1 MKHLK
6 KKIFLII
13 LSFFIIT
20 NLIAG
25 EKEPGFFPI
34 PPDVLND
41 IKGNLDRIR
50 QEKPNKNILLYLSIA
65 EEGGYAWYYDSYKK
79 DIKDKDHKK
88 TYKKCVK
95 NSKKYRVGEDC
106 YLFAVNEKIVWNF
119 VKAEVI
125 KKKQAVKNRIIPF
138 IDQEKELT
146 YLNTKDKKP
155 KRSIID
161 RPDTNDDH
169 QVHFIYA
176 ILKNGKDKEWDINGY
191 IEKNALKVNKNF
203 LKWSAKNKKS
213 NGMGQKFKYDFSKD
227 GKIDVSFARL
237 NLTRKEIDKPDHP
250 NGIIYRELFR
260 QGFNNPK
267 KVYAI
272 FSGFKSKHGNSDGG
286 EGGPLFTIL
295 YGPAIKSYGSKDMEI
310 VILHELF
317 HTQGAAY
324 DCGKRTYRGAHVK
337 GSDVLGSGD
346 VSTKIDSK
354 NNTYYRHGIE
364 GCPDLADSVFL
375 KPTSENSWDPYE
387 VFCKKNVG
395 KFKHKKLFSTKDG
408 IDRCKNQRLIDKM

>member
-1 MKHLK
+1 MKKTL
-6 KKIFLII
+6 LII
-13 LSFFIIT
+13 LTLFLTINTF
-20 NLIAG
+20 AG

-34 PPDVLND
+34 QLDILND
-41 IKGNLDRIR
+41 IKENLKKIR
-50 QEKPNKNILLYLSIA
+50 QENLNKNILLYLSID

-125 KKKQAVKNRIIPF
+125 KKKQAVKNRTIPYSE
-138 IDQEKELT
+138 QEKKLT
-146 YLNTKDKKP
+146 YLNPKDKKP

-191 IEKNALKVNKNF
+191 IEKNALKVNENF

>member
-1 MKHLK
+1 MKKTL
-6 KKIFLII
+6 LII
-13 LSFFIIT
+13 LTLFLTT
-20 NLIAG
+20 NTFAG

-34 PPDVLND
+34 QLDILND
-41 IKGNLDRIR
+41 IKENLKKIR
-50 QEKPNKNILLYLSIA
+50 QENLNKNILLYLSID
-65 EEGGYAWYYDSYKK
+65 EEGGYAWYYDNYKK

-95 NSKKYRVGEDC
+95 NSKKYQVGEDC
-106 YLFAVNEKIVWNF
+106 YLFAVNKKIVWDF
-119 VKAEVI
+119 VKAEAI
-125 KKKQAVKNRIIPF
+125 KKEQAVKNRIIPF

-146 YLNTKDKKP
+146 YLNPKDKKP

-324 DCGKRTYRGAHVK
+324 DCGKRTYKGAHVK
-337 GSDVLGSGD
+337 GSDVLSSGN

-354 NNTYYRHGIE
+354 NDTYYKHGIE

>member
-1 MKHLK
+1 MKKTL
-6 KKIFLII
+6 LII
-13 LSFFIIT
+13 LTLFLT
-20 NLIAG
+20 NNTFAG

-34 PPDVLND
+34 QLDILND
-41 IKGNLDRIR
+41 IKENLKKIR
-50 QEKPNKNILLYLSIA
+50 QEKPKKNILLYLSIA

-106 YLFAVNEKIVWNF
+106 YLFAVNEKIVWDF
-119 VKAEVI
+119 VKAGAI
-125 KKKQAVKNRIIPF
+125 KKEQAVKNRIIPF

-146 YLNTKDKKP
+146 YLNPKDKKP

>member
-1 MKHLK
+1 M
-6 KKIFLII
+6 KKILLII
-13 LSFFIIT
+13 LSLFLTINAF
-20 NLIAG
+20 AG
-25 EKEPGFFPI
+25 EKELGFLPI
-34 PPDVLND
+34 PSDILND

-50 QEKPNKNILLYLSIA
+50 QEKPNKNILLYLSVS
-65 EEGGYAWYYDSYKK
+65 EEDSYAWYSGSYKK

-88 TYKKCVK
+88 TYKNCIK

-106 YLFAVNEKIVWNF
+106 YLFAVNEKIVWDF

-125 KKKQAVKNRIIPF
+125 KKERAVKNRITPYLE
-138 IDQEKELT
+138 QEKELT

-191 IEKNALKVNKNF
+191 IEKNALKVNENF

-237 NLTRKEIDKPDHP
+237 NLTRKEIDKPEHP
-250 NGIIYRELFR
+250 NDIIYRELFR

-337 GSDVLGSGD
+337 GSDVLSSGD

-375 KPTSENSWDPYE
+375 KPTSKNSWDPYE

>member
-1 MKHLK
+1 M

-13 LSFFIIT
+13 LSLFLTT
-20 NLIAG
+20 NAFAG

-34 PPDVLND
+34 PSDILNN

-50 QEKPNKNILLYLSIA
+50 QEKPNKNILLYLSVS
-65 EEGGYAWYYDSYKK
+65 EEDSYAWYSGSYKK

-88 TYKKCVK
+88 TYKNCIK

-106 YLFAVNEKIVWNF
+106 YLFAVNEKIVWDF

-125 KKKQAVKNRIIPF
+125 KKEQAVKNRITPYSE
-138 IDQEKELT
+138 QEKELT
-146 YLNTKDKKP
+146 YLDPKDKKP
-155 KRSIID
+155 NRSIID
-161 RPDTNDDH
+161 RPDVNDDH

-176 ILKNGKDKEWDINGY
+176 ILKNGKDKEWDVNGY

-213 NGMGQKFKYDFSKD
+213 NGIGQKFKYDFSND
-227 GKIDVSFARL
+227 GKLDVSFARL
-237 NLTRKEIDKPDHP
+237 NLTRKEIDKPDYP
-250 NGIIYRELFR
+250 NGIIYRELFK

>member
-1 MKHLK
+1 MKKTL
-6 KKIFLII
+6 LII
-13 LSFFIIT
+13 LTLFLTINTF
-20 NLIAG
+20 AG

-34 PPDVLND
+34 QLDILND
-41 IKGNLDRIR
+41 IKENLKKIR
-50 QEKPNKNILLYLSIA
+50 QENLNKNILLYLSID

-95 NSKKYRVGEDC
+95 NSKKYQVGEDC
-106 YLFAVNEKIVWNF
+106 YLFAVNEKIVWDF

-125 KKKQAVKNRIIPF
+125 KKEQAVKNRIIPF
-138 IDQEKELT
+138 IDQEKELA
-146 YLNTKDKKP
+146 YLDPKDKKP

-176 ILKNGKDKEWDINGY
+176 ILKNGKDEEWDINGY

-337 GSDVLGSGD
+337 GSDVLSSGN

-354 NNTYYRHGIE
+354 NDTYYRHGIE

>member
-1 MKHLK
+1 MKKTL
-6 KKIFLII
+6 LII
-13 LSFFIIT
+13 LTLFLTINTF
-20 NLIAG
+20 AG

-34 PPDVLND
+34 QLDILND
-41 IKGNLDRIR
+41 IKENLKKIR
-50 QEKPNKNILLYLSIA
+50 QENLNKNILLYLSID

-95 NSKKYRVGEDC
+95 NSKKYQVGEDC
-106 YLFAVNEKIVWNF
+106 YLFAVNEKIVWDF

-125 KKKQAVKNRIIPF
+125 KKEQAVKNRTIPYSE
-138 IDQEKELT
+138 QEKELT
-146 YLNTKDKKP
+146 YLNPKDKKP

-237 NLTRKEIDKPDHP
+237 NLTRKEVDKPDHP

>member
-1 MKHLK
+1 MKKTL
-6 KKIFLII
+6 LII
-13 LSFFIIT
+13 LTLFLTINTF
-20 NLIAG
+20 AG

-34 PPDVLND
+34 QLDILND
-41 IKGNLDRIR
+41 IKENLKKIR
-50 QEKPNKNILLYLSIA
+50 QEKPKKNILLYLSIA

-106 YLFAVNEKIVWNF
+106 YLFAVNEKIVWDF
-119 VKAEVI
+119 VKAEAI
-125 KKKQAVKNRIIPF
+125 KKKQAVKNRTIPYS
-138 IDQEKELT
+138 DQEKELT
-146 YLNTKDKKP
+146 YLNPKDKKP

-324 DCGKRTYRGAHVK
+324 DCGKRTYKGAHVK

-375 KPTSENSWDPYE
+375 KPTSKNSWDPYK

>member
-1 MKHLK
+1 LK
-6 KKIFLII
+6 KTLLII
-13 LSFFIIT
+13 LTLFLTINTF
-20 NLIAG
+20 AG

-34 PPDVLND
+34 QLDILND
-41 IKGNLDRIR
+41 IKENLKKIR
-50 QEKPNKNILLYLSIA
+50 QENLNKNILLYLSID

-106 YLFAVNEKIVWNF
+106 YLFAVNEKIVWDF
-119 VKAEVI
+119 VKAEAI
-125 KKKQAVKNRIIPF
+125 KKKQAVKNRTIPYS
-138 IDQEKELT
+138 DQEKELT
-146 YLNTKDKKP
+146 YLNPKDKKP

-324 DCGKRTYRGAHVK
+324 DCGKRTYKGAHVK

>member
-1 MKHLK
+1 MKKTL
-6 KKIFLII
+6 LII
-13 LSFFIIT
+13 LTLFLTINTF
-20 NLIAG
+20 AG

-34 PPDVLND
+34 QLDILND
-41 IKGNLDRIR
+41 IKENLKRIR
-50 QEKPNKNILLYLSIA
+50 QENLNKNILLYLSID

-95 NSKKYRVGEDC
+95 NSKKYQVGEDC
-106 YLFAVNEKIVWNF
+106 YLFAVNEKIVWDF
-119 VKAEVI
+119 VKAEAI
-125 KKKQAVKNRIIPF
+125 KKEQAVKNRIIPF

-146 YLNTKDKKP
+146 YLNPKDKKP

>member
-1 MKHLK
+1 MKKTL
-6 KKIFLII
+6 LII
-13 LSFFIIT
+13 LTLFLTINTF
-20 NLIAG
+20 AG
-25 EKEPGFFPI
+25 EKEPGFSPI
-34 PPDVLND
+34 QLDILND
-41 IKGNLDRIR
+41 IKENLKKIR
-50 QEKPNKNILLYLSIA
+50 QENLNKNILLYLSID

-88 TYKKCVK
+88 TYKNCIK

-106 YLFAVNEKIVWNF
+106 YLFAVNEKIVWDF

-125 KKKQAVKNRIIPF
+125 KKERAVKNRITPYLE
-138 IDQEKELT
+138 QEKELT
-146 YLNTKDKKP
+146 YLDPKDKKP

-161 RPDTNDDH
+161 RPDVNDDH

-176 ILKNGKDKEWDINGY
+176 ILKNGKDKEWDVNGY

-203 LKWSAKNKKS
+203 LKWSAENKKS
-213 NGMGQKFKYDFSKD
+213 NGIGQKFKYDFSND
-227 GKIDVSFARL
+227 GKLDVSFARL
-237 NLTRKEIDKPDHP
+237 NLTRKEIDKPDYP
-250 NGIIYRELFR
+250 NGIIYRELFK

-295 YGPAIKSYGSKDMEI
+295 YGPAIKSYGSKNMEI
-310 VILHELF
+310 IILHELF

-324 DCGKRTYRGAHVK
+324 DCGKRTYDGTHVK
-337 GSDVLGSGD
+337 GLDVLGKNK
-346 VSTKIDSK
+346 TTTTIDGK
-354 NNTYYRHGIE
+354 NDTYYKHGIE
-364 GCPDLADSVFL
+364 GCPDLSDSVFL
-375 KPTSENSWDPYE
+375 TPTSEIPWDPYQL
-387 VFCKKNVG
+387 FCKKNVG
-395 KFKHKKLFSTKDG
+395 KFTHKKLFSTKNG

>member
-1 MKHLK
+1 MKKTL
-6 KKIFLII
+6 LII
-13 LSFFIIT
+13 LTLFLTINTF
-20 NLIAG
+20 AG

-34 PPDVLND
+34 QLDILND
-41 IKGNLDRIR
+41 IKENLKKIR
-50 QEKPNKNILLYLSIA
+50 QENLNKNILLYLSID

-95 NSKKYRVGEDC
+95 NSKKYQVGEDC
-106 YLFAVNEKIVWNF
+106 YLFAVNEKIVWDF
-119 VKAEVI
+119 VKAKVI
-125 KKKQAVKNRIIPF
+125 KKEQAVKNRTIPYSE
-138 IDQEKELT
+138 QEKKLT
-146 YLNTKDKKP
+146 YLNPKDKKP

-191 IEKNALKVNKNF
+191 IEKNALKVNENF

>member
-1 MKHLK
+1 MKKTL
-6 KKIFLII
+6 LII
-13 LSFFIIT
+13 LTLFLTINTF
-20 NLIAG
+20 AG

-34 PPDVLND
+34 QLDILND
-41 IKGNLDRIR
+41 IKENLKKIR
-50 QEKPNKNILLYLSIA
+50 QENLNKNILLYLSID

-106 YLFAVNEKIVWNF
+106 YLFAVNEKIVWDF

-125 KKKQAVKNRIIPF
+125 KKEQAVKNRTIPYSE
-138 IDQEKELT
+138 QEKELT
-146 YLNTKDKKP
+146 YLNPKDKKP

-169 QVHFIYA
+169 QVHFIYV

-213 NGMGQKFKYDFSKD
+213 NGMGQKFKYAFSKD

>member
-1 MKHLK
+1 MKKTL
-6 KKIFLII
+6 LII
-13 LSFFIIT
+13 LTLFLTINTF
-20 NLIAG
+20 AG

-34 PPDVLND
+34 QLDILND
-41 IKGNLDRIR
+41 IKENLKKIR
-50 QEKPNKNILLYLSIA
+50 QENLNKNILLYLSID

-95 NSKKYRVGEDC
+95 NSKKYQVGEDC

-125 KKKQAVKNRIIPF
+125 KKKQVVKNRIIPF
-138 IDQEKELT
+138 IDQEKELA
-146 YLNTKDKKP
+146 YLNPKDKKP

-161 RPDTNDDH
+161 RPDVNDDH

-176 ILKNGKDKEWDINGY
+176 ILKNGKDKEWDVNGY

-203 LKWSAKNKKS
+203 LKWSAENKKS
-213 NGMGQKFKYDFSKD
+213 NGIGQKFKYDFSND
-227 GKIDVSFARL
+227 GKLDVSFVRL
-237 NLTRKEIDKPDHP
+237 NLTRKEIDKPDYP
-250 NGIIYRELFR
+250 NNIIYRELFR

-272 FSGFKSKHGNSDGG
+272 FSGFKTKHGNSHGG

-295 YGPAIKSYGSKDMEI
+295 YGPAIKSYGSKNMEI
-310 VILHELF
+310 IILHELF

-324 DCGKRTYRGAHVK
+324 DCGKRTYDGTHVK
-337 GSDVLGSGD
+337 GSDVLGKNK
-346 VSTKIDSK
+346 TTTTIDGK
-354 NNTYYRHGIE
+354 NDTYYKHGIE
-364 GCPDLADSVFL
+364 GCPDLSDSVFL
-375 KPTSENSWDPYE
+375 TPTSESPWDPYQL
-387 VFCKKNVG
+387 FCKKNVG
-395 KFKHKKLFSTKDG
+395 KFTNKKFLSTKDRNH
-408 IDRCKNQRLIDKM
+408 RCVYQELIDNM

>member
-1 MKHLK
+1 M
-6 KKIFLII
+6 KKILLII
-13 LSFFIIT
+13 LSLFLTINAF
-20 NLIAG
+20 AG

-34 PPDVLND
+34 PSDILNE
-41 IKGNLDRIR
+41 IKEELDRIR
-50 QEKPNKNILLYLSIA
+50 QEKPNNNILLYLSIS
-65 EEGGYAWYYDSYKK
+65 EEDSYAWNSNSYKK

-88 TYKKCVK
+88 TYKNCVK

-106 YLFAVNEKIVWNF
+106 YLFAVNEKIVWDF

-125 KKKQAVKNRIIPF
+125 KKERAVKNRIIPYSE
-138 IDQEKELT
+138 QEKELT
-146 YLNTKDKKP
+146 YLDPKDKKP
-155 KRSIID
+155 NRSIID
-161 RPDTNDDH
+161 RPDVNDDH

-176 ILKNGKDKEWDINGY
+176 ILKNGKDKEWDVSGY

-213 NGMGQKFKYDFSKD
+213 NGIGQKFKYDFSND
-227 GKIDVSFARL
+227 GKLDVSFARL
-237 NLTRKEIDKPDHP
+237 NLTRKEIDKPDYP
-250 NGIIYRELFR
+250 NGIIYRELFK

-295 YGPAIKSYGSKDMEI
+295 YGPAIKSYGSRDMEI
-310 VILHELF
+310 IILHELF

-346 VSTKIDSK
+346 VSIRIDSK
-354 NNTYYRHGIE
+354 NDTYYKHGIE
-364 GCPDLADSVFL
+364 GCPDLANSVYL
-375 KPTSENSWDPYE
+375 TPTSENSWDPYD
-387 VFCKKNVG
+387 VFCRANYKN
-395 KFKHKKLFSTKDG
+395 FTHKKAFIFPRARNGRS
-408 IDRCKNQRLIDKM
+408 CKIKKLSLIQ

>member
-1 MKHLK
+1 MKKTL
-6 KKIFLII
+6 LII
-13 LSFFIIT
+13 LTLFLTINTF
-20 NLIAG
+20 AG

-34 PPDVLND
+34 QLDILND
-41 IKGNLDRIR
+41 IKENLKKIR
-50 QEKPNKNILLYLSIA
+50 QENQNKNILLYLSID

-106 YLFAVNEKIVWNF
+106 YLFAVNEKIVWDF
-119 VKAEVI
+119 VKAEAI
-125 KKKQAVKNRIIPF
+125 KKKQAVTNRIIPF
-138 IDQEKELT
+138 IDQEKELA
-146 YLNTKDKKP
+146 YLNPKDKKP

-213 NGMGQKFKYDFSKD
+213 NGIGQKFKYDFSND
-227 GKIDVSFARL
+227 GKLDVSFARL

-337 GSDVLGSGD
+337 GSDVLSSGN

-354 NNTYYRHGIE
+354 NDTYYRHGIE

>member
-1 MKHLK
+1 MKKTL
-6 KKIFLII
+6 LII
-13 LSFFIIT
+13 LTLFLTINTF
-20 NLIAG
+20 AG

-34 PPDVLND
+34 QLDILND
-41 IKGNLDRIR
+41 IKENLKKIR
-50 QEKPNKNILLYLSIA
+50 QENLNKNILLYLSID

-106 YLFAVNEKIVWNF
+106 YLFAVNEKIVWDF

-125 KKKQAVKNRIIPF
+125 KKEQAVKNRTIPYSE
-138 IDQEKELT
+138 QEKKLT
-146 YLNTKDKKP
+146 YLNPKDKKP

-337 GSDVLGSGD
+337 GSDVLSSGN

-354 NNTYYRHGIE
+354 NDTYYRHGIE

>member
-34 PPDVLND
+34 PPDALND

-50 QEKPNKNILLYLSIA
+50 QEKPNKNILLYLSIS
-65 EEGGYAWYYDSYKK
+65 EEGGYAWYYGSYKK

-88 TYKKCVK
+88 TYKNCVK

-106 YLFAVNEKIVWNF
+106 YLFAVNEKIVWDF

-125 KKKQAVKNRIIPF
+125 KKEQAVKNRIIPYLE
-138 IDQEKELT
+138 QEKELT
-146 YLNTKDKKP
+146 YLNPKDKKP

-387 VFCKKNVG
+387 VFCKKNAG
-395 KFKHKKLFSTKDG
+395 KFTHKKLFSTKDG
-408 IDRCKNQRLIDKM
+408 IDRCKNQRLIDRM

>member
-354 NNTYYRHGIE
+354 NNTYYKHGIE

>member
-1 MKHLK
+1 MKKTL
-6 KKIFLII
+6 LII
-13 LSFFIIT
+13 LTLFLTINTF
-20 NLIAG
+20 AG

-34 PPDVLND
+34 QLDILND
-41 IKGNLDRIR
+41 IKENLKKIR
-50 QEKPNKNILLYLSIA
+50 QENLNKNILLYLSID

-106 YLFAVNEKIVWNF
+106 YLFAVNEKIVWDF
-119 VKAEVI
+119 VKAEAI
-125 KKKQAVKNRIIPF
+125 KKEQAVKNRIIPF

-146 YLNTKDKKP
+146 YLNPKDKKP

-191 IEKNALKVNKNF
+191 IEKNVLKVNKNF

-213 NGMGQKFKYDFSKD
+213 NSMGQKFKYDFSKD

-337 GSDVLGSGD
+337 GSDVLSSGN

-354 NNTYYRHGIE
+354 NDTYYRHGIE

>member
-1 MKHLK
+1 MKKTL
-6 KKIFLII
+6 LII
-13 LSFFIIT
+13 LTLFLTINTF
-20 NLIAG
+20 AG
-25 EKEPGFFPI
+25 EKEPGFSPI
-34 PPDVLND
+34 QLDILND
-41 IKGNLDRIR
+41 IKENLKKIR
-50 QEKPNKNILLYLSIA
+50 KENPNKNILLYLSIDEA
-65 EEGGYAWYYDSYKK
+65 DGYAWYYDSYKK

-95 NSKKYRVGEDC
+95 NSKKYQVGEDC
-106 YLFAVNEKIVWNF
+106 YLFAVNEKIVWDF
-119 VKAEVI
+119 VKAEAI

-138 IDQEKELT
+138 IDQEKELA
-146 YLNTKDKKP
+146 YLNPKDKKP

-191 IEKNALKVNKNF
+191 IEKNALKVNENF

-387 VFCKKNVG
+387 VFCKKNVR
-395 KFKHKKLFSTKDG
+395 KFQHKKLFSTKDG

>member
-106 YLFAVNEKIVWNF
+106 YLFAVNEKIVWDF

-125 KKKQAVKNRIIPF
+125 KKEQAVKNRIIPYLE
-138 IDQEKELT
+138 QEKELT
-146 YLNTKDKKP
+146 YLNPKDKKP

>member
-1 MKHLK
+1 MKKTL
-6 KKIFLII
+6 LII
-13 LSFFIIT
+13 LTLFLTINTF
-20 NLIAG
+20 AG

-34 PPDVLND
+34 QLNILND
-41 IKGNLDRIR
+41 IKENLKKIR
-50 QEKPNKNILLYLSIA
+50 QENLNKNILLYLSID

-95 NSKKYRVGEDC
+95 NSKKYQVGEDC
-106 YLFAVNEKIVWNF
+106 YLFAVNEKIVWDF
-119 VKAEVI
+119 VKAEAI

-138 IDQEKELT
+138 IDQEKELA
-146 YLNTKDKKP
+146 YLNPKDKKP

-191 IEKNALKVNKNF
+191 IEKNALKVNENF

-227 GKIDVSFARL
+227 GKIDVSFSRL

-337 GSDVLGSGD
+337 GSDVLSSGD

-375 KPTSENSWDPYE
+375 KPTSKNSWDPYE